1 MAGDRIRPV
10 AAKASQHRQFRS
22 VTATAA
28 DRNRPSPPD
37 PADSA
42 AAGLPPPDFEALT
55 HAQDIVQASGT
66 SFLAAMKILPED
78 RRNAMYAIY
87 AFCREVDDIA
97 DADAPAAEKI
107 GLLQNWRREIDR
119 VYRGDPQILTLRAL
133 VRPVRQFGLEKEDFL
148 AVIEGMEM
156 DAIEDIRGPSLATLD
171 TYCDRVASA
180 VGRLSIRAFG
190 AEEERA
196 RRVAH
201 HLGRALQL
209 TNILRDLDEDARR
222 GRLYLPAELIEAQGL
237 DSRDP
242 YTVLGHPSLP
252 AICAGVARMAKQHY
266 RMALR
271 HMRRCRR
278 GPMRPAR
285 MMMMGYRAILAAL
298 ERRGWR
304 RYAEPVSLS
313 RPRKLWIAV
322 RYGLV

>member
-1 MAGDRIRPV
+1 MTQP
-10 AAKASQHRQFRS
+10 
-22 VTATAA
+22 AA
-28 DRNRPSPPD
+28 DSDRPPP
-37 PADSA
+37 PGSADSGD
-42 AAGLPPPDFEALT
+42 AGLPAPDFEAQT
-55 HAQDIVQASGT
+55 HAQEIVQASGT

-78 RRNAMYAIY
+78 RRTAMYAIY

-97 DADAPAAEKI
+97 DAAAPAAEKI
-107 GLLQNWRREIDR
+107 GRLKNWRSELER
-119 VYRGDPQILTLRAL
+119 VYRGDPQIMTLRAL
-133 VRPVRQFGLEKEDFL
+133 VRPVCQFGLEKADFL
-148 AVIEGMEM
+148 AIVDGMEM

-222 GRLYLPAELIEAQGL
+222 GRLYLPAELIDAQGL
-237 DSRDP
+237 ESRDP
-242 YTVLGHPSLP
+242 NTVLGHSALP
-252 AICAGVARMAKQHY
+252 AICAEVARMAKQHY
-266 RMALR
+266 RMALQ
-271 HMRRCRR
+271 HMRKCRR

-285 MMMMGYRAILAAL
+285 MMMMGYRAILGAM
-298 ERRGWR
+298 ERRGWQ

>member
-1 MAGDRIRPV
+1 M
-10 AAKASQHRQFRS
+10 
-22 VTATAA
+22 TATAA
-28 DRNRPSPPD
+28 DRDRPPPPGPPD
-37 PADSA
+37 DSAGSADSA
-42 AAGLPPPDFEALT
+42 GGGLPPPDFEALT

-78 RRNAMYAIY
+78 RRNAMFAIY

-97 DADAPAAEKI
+97 DAAAPASEKI
-107 GLLQNWRREIDR
+107 GRLQIWRREIER
-119 VYRGDPQILTLRAL
+119 VYRGDPQIMTLRAL
-133 VRPVRQFGLEKEDFL
+133 VRPVRQFGLEKADFL

-156 DAIEDIRGPSLATLD
+156 DAIEDIRGPSLAALD

-190 AEEERA
+190 AGEERA

-222 GRLYLPAELIEAQGL
+222 GRLYLPAELLAAQGL
-237 DSRDP
+237 ESRDP
-242 YTVLGHPSLP
+242 YTVLGHPALP
-252 AICAGVARMAKQHY
+252 AICAEVARMAGQHY
-266 RMALR
+266 RMALQ
-271 HMRRCRR
+271 HMRKCRR

-298 ERRGWR
+298 ERRGWQ

-322 RYGLV
+322 RYGLI

>member
-1 MAGDRIRPV
+1 MPP
-10 AAKASQHRQFRS
+10 RQPRS
-22 VTATAA
+22 VTEIAA
-28 DRNRPSPPD
+28 DPDRPPP
-37 PADSA
+37 PGSADSVGD
-42 AAGLPPPDFEALT
+42 GLPPPDFEAQT
-55 HAQDIVQASGT
+55 HAQEIVQASGT
-66 SFLAAMKILPED
+66 TFLAAMKILPED
-78 RRNAMYAIY
+78 RRTAMYAIY

-97 DADAPAAEKI
+97 DAATPAAEKI
-107 GLLQNWRREIDR
+107 GRLKNWRREIDR
-119 VYRGDPQILTLRAL
+119 VYRGDPQVMTLRAL
-133 VRPVRQFGLEKEDFL
+133 VRPVRQFNLEKDDFL
-148 AVIEGMEM
+148 AIIDGMEM
-156 DAIEDIRGPSLATLD
+156 DAVEDIRGPSLAMLD

-180 VGRLSIRAFG
+180 VGRLSVRAFG

-222 GRLYLPAELIEAQGL
+222 GRLYLPAELIDAQGL

-242 YTVLGHPSLP
+242 YTVLGHAALP
-252 AICAGVARMAKQHY
+252 AICTEVARMARQHY
-266 RMALR
+266 RMALQ

-285 MMMMGYRAILAAL
+285 MMMMGYSALLAAM
-298 ERRGWR
+298 ERRGWQ

-322 RYGLV
+322 RYGLI

>member
-1 MAGDRIRPV
+1 MPP
-10 AAKASQHRQFRS
+10 RQPRS
-22 VTATAA
+22 VTEIAA
-28 DRNRPSPPD
+28 DPDRPPP
-37 PADSA
+37 PGSADSVGD
-42 AAGLPPPDFEALT
+42 GLPPPDFEAQT
-55 HAQDIVQASGT
+55 HAQEIVQASGT
-66 SFLAAMKILPED
+66 TFLAAMKILPED
-78 RRNAMYAIY
+78 RRTAMYAIY

-97 DADAPAAEKI
+97 DAATPAAEKI
-107 GLLQNWRREIDR
+107 GRLKNWRREVDR
-119 VYRGDPQILTLRAL
+119 VYRGDPQIMTLRAL
-133 VRPVRQFGLEKEDFL
+133 VRPVRQFNLEKDDFL
-148 AVIEGMEM
+148 AIIDGMEM
-156 DAIEDIRGPSLATLD
+156 DALEDIRGPSLAMLD

-180 VGRLSIRAFG
+180 VGRLSVRAFG

-222 GRLYLPAELIEAQGL
+222 GRLYLPAELIDAQGL

-242 YTVLGHPSLP
+242 YTVLGHAALP
-252 AICAGVARMAKQHY
+252 AICTEVARMARQHY
-266 RMALR
+266 RMALQ

-285 MMMMGYRAILAAL
+285 MMMMGYSALLAAM

-304 RYAEPVSLS
+304 HYAEPVSLS

-322 RYGLV
+322 RYGLI

>member
-1 MAGDRIRPV
+1 MTEI
-10 AAKASQHRQFRS
+10 
-22 VTATAA
+22 AA
-28 DRNRPSPPD
+28 DPDRPPP
-37 PADSA
+37 PGSADSVGD
-42 AAGLPPPDFEALT
+42 GLPPPDFEAQT
-55 HAQDIVQASGT
+55 HAQEIVQASGT
-66 SFLAAMKILPED
+66 TFLAAMKILPED
-78 RRNAMYAIY
+78 RRTAMYAIY

-97 DADAPAAEKI
+97 DAATPAAEKI
-107 GLLQNWRREIDR
+107 GRLKNWRREVDR
-119 VYRGDPQILTLRAL
+119 VYRGDPQIMTLRAL
-133 VRPVRQFGLEKEDFL
+133 VRPVRQFNLEKDDFL
-148 AVIEGMEM
+148 AIIDGMEM
-156 DAIEDIRGPSLATLD
+156 DALEDIRGPSLAMLD

-180 VGRLSIRAFG
+180 VGRLSVRAFG

-222 GRLYLPAELIEAQGL
+222 GRLYLPAELIDAQGL

-242 YTVLGHPSLP
+242 YTVLGHAALP
-252 AICAGVARMAKQHY
+252 AICTEVARMARQHY
-266 RMALR
+266 RMALQ

-285 MMMMGYRAILAAL
+285 MMMMGYSALLAAM

-304 RYAEPVSLS
+304 HYAEPVSLS

-322 RYGLV
+322 RYGLI

>member
-1 MAGDRIRPV
+1 MTQP
-10 AAKASQHRQFRS
+10 
-22 VTATAA
+22 AA
-28 DRNRPSPPD
+28 DSDRPPPLGS
-37 PADSA
+37 ADSGD
-42 AAGLPPPDFEALT
+42 AGLPAPDFEAQT
-55 HAQDIVQASGT
+55 HAQEIVQASGT

-78 RRNAMYAIY
+78 RRTAMYAIY

-97 DADAPAAEKI
+97 DAAAPAAEKI
-107 GLLQNWRREIDR
+107 GRLKNWRSELER
-119 VYRGDPQILTLRAL
+119 VYRGDPQIMTLRAL
-133 VRPVRQFGLEKEDFL
+133 VRPVCQFGLEKADFL
-148 AVIEGMEM
+148 AIVDGMEM

-222 GRLYLPAELIEAQGL
+222 GRLYLPAELIDAQGL
-237 DSRDP
+237 ESRDP
-242 YTVLGHPSLP
+242 NTVLGHSALP
-252 AICAGVARMAKQHY
+252 AICAEVARMAKQHY
-266 RMALR
+266 RMALQ
-271 HMRRCRR
+271 HMRKCRR

-285 MMMMGYRAILAAL
+285 MMMMGYRAILGAM
-298 ERRGWR
+298 ERRGWQ

>member
-1 MAGDRIRPV
+1 M
-10 AAKASQHRQFRS
+10 
-22 VTATAA
+22 TATAA
-28 DRNRPSPPD
+28 RSDRPPPGPSD
-37 PADSA
+37 SAADSA
-42 AAGLPPPDFEALT
+42 NDGLPPPDFEALT

-78 RRNAMYAIY
+78 RRMAMFAIY

-97 DADAPAAEKI
+97 DAAAPAAEKI
-107 GLLQNWRREIDR
+107 GRLQNWRREIER
-119 VYRGDPQILTLRAL
+119 VYRGDPQIMTLRAL

-148 AVIEGMEM
+148 SVIDGMEM
-156 DAIEDIRGPSLATLD
+156 DAVEDIRGPSLSTLD

-190 AEEERA
+190 AEGERG

-222 GRLYLPAELIEAQGL
+222 GRLYLPAELIDAQGL

-242 YTVLGHPSLP
+242 YTVLGHSALP
-252 AICAGVARMAKQHY
+252 AICAEVARMAKQHY
-266 RMALR
+266 RMALQ
-271 HMRRCRR
+271 HMRRSRR

-285 MMMMGYRAILAAL
+285 MMMMGYRAILGAL
-298 ERRGWR
+298 ERRGWQ

-322 RYGLV
+322 RYGLI